1 MGKQNKR
8 TFCRRTSSA
17 IDKHYGEAGRA
28 GEAGP
33 VLLCQAGRSDVLF
46 LGDPALPERI
56 EVHTLVEDTLA
67 SLPQYLLLDYSIAI
81 EPFATSQGSC
91 AVLQDLQGS
100 RLCILDRAGTAGK
113 TV

>member
-1 MGKQNKR
+1 
-8 TFCRRTSSA
+8 
-17 IDKHYGEAGRA
+17 
-28 GEAGP
+28 
-33 VLLCQAGRSDVLF
+33 
-46 LGDPALPERI
+46 
-56 EVHTLVEDTLA
+56 VHTLVEDTLA